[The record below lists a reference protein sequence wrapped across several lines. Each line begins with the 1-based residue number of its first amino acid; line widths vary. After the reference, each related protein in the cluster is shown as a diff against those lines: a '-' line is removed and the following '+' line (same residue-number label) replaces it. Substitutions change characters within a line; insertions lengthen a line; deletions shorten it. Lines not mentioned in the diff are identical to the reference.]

1 MYVWYLLFE
10 KVHNPDVQYLLFAGL
25 IDSIYAQWVWFV
37 ANTVGFMNLFYD
49 AWYDSLYLQGSII
62 L

>member
-1 MYVWYLLFE
+1 MYVWCLQFE
-10 KVHNPDVQYLLFAGL
+10 KVHYPDLRYLTCAGL
-25 IDSIYAQWVWFV
+25 MDSIHAQWVWFV